1 MSKLRADEFVNSD
14 DNGAPSFPHSA
25 TVPAPTAD
33 GHFANKLY
41 TDTSASTKS
50 SSITNTISNTS
61 PPNPS
66 AGDFWTNTS
75 QSIISL
81 NIWNGLS
88 WVNVKNSV
96 EISAGQIVTPP
107 SISDPNGGY
116 IPTMLTAT
124 SAVVSDATLSS
135 SKWYKDDVEIPGATG
150 LQFYATDTGTYK
162 YEEIWVDAF
171 GTQLFPSLSAVIDAR
186 AGVIDTQPTITSS
199 NGVYS
204 PTTLTATAAV
214 VSNATLIG
222 SKWYRDGVEIPGET
236 GLSINILVH
245 EGGIYKYEE
254 TWTDHFG
261 TQLLPTLSA
270 SVQVFATIATPS
282 VLSPADDTGSPDFD
296 YTAESS
302 AITNIVTTPLSSTEL
317 VDATIRTPHQTF
329 SSSEANYNS
338 AIWDPVNNKIVIA
351 YSDGSNNYGKMRTAN
366 MHFDGNNYAL
376 QFSPEFTFNS
386 SGTYDVNVVYAGNGK
401 IVVSYLNTGENRS
414 ESKVGTYQAHLGQ
427 YSFGSPESITGS
439 TTYASYMQSVYD
451 PINDK
456 VVISYNDGGDNNYGK
471 LRVGTISGT
480 SISYGS
486 PSTFNNNFTVNS
498 GIVHDPT
505 TQKIVI
511 AYKSGQTGKC
521 RTATVSGT
529 NISLGPAY
537 EFRSSSAADWVTAVQ
552 DPNSDRIVFA
562 YHNVNG
568 FTRVVKV
575 NSDDSFTFGPEQTFN
590 SGYTHYEALT
600 YHSPTN
606 KIVLSYQDRG
616 PGASYDHGKV
626 ITGSIDPTDNTI
638 TFNNPSKFNLDDTS
652 SILYTSI
659 VHETLYDKV
668 AVFSRELLNGSYSGK
683 AIVITDVGGPVQV
696 TEDGKTLTL
705 TDTTV
710 SKVSDGSLIGG
721 TTIDQVL
728 TVGETV
734 QADTAVATTVAT
746 PVFSTTTYSGT
757 GSTMSISTGIDLTT
771 KGLLWFKGRDG
782 SGYSSSS
789 HGHFLF
795 DSERNN
801 YGDYLKTSETD
812 EQSSFADY
820 GWEPQP
826 AADGTISNLQA
837 NLSHNNVNWVN
848 WAFRA
853 APGFFDIQTYT
864 GISEGYASQ
873 SQAISHDL
881 GSEPGMI
888 VVKNLDD
895 SDAWFVYHKDLPDR
909 TWIRLN
915 ENWAKSGPLDGV
927 FSPTQTSTEFN
938 IGADASINR
947 LNDNYVAYLFADT
960 PGLIKCGSFNG
971 GGSQHLGITIQV
983 DTGFRPGWLMIKRT
997 DSNGE
1002 WWMLDDE
1009 RGWSNNGS
1017 NSAALMADKHSDE
1030 ANPFRIWPTQNGFAF
1045 DEDMGG
1051 YSAEYVYI
1059 AIAAN
1064 PEADIA
1070 TQSTASGTV
1079 SASTGNTVTLSDV
1092 SGTWST
1098 GMKVQGT
1105 DSDTKDNPDPINPSE
1120 LSLTSSEPATT
1131 QGSITTWGNAQWQL
1145 AEDSGFTTNLQSL
1158 TSALTSSGTQTGP
1171 TGFTL
1176 DYNKNYYV
1184 RTKYGSSN
1192 PAGIFSNWSVASLF
1206 KTGQLPLYAD
1216 DVFST
1221 YLYTGNGST
1230 QTIANG
1236 IDLAGEGGM
1245 VWIKNRD
1252 KGGSPMAW
1260 ASNYLFDTAR
1270 NPDNSGN
1277 MEYLITNQAGTS
1289 GGTNSDTTKD
1299 FGGWASDGFLLGEP
1313 YSMGG
1318 DALNGSGDD
1327 FVSWTFRKAPGFFDV
1342 VTWTGTNDGTRI
1354 PHNLGSLPGMIIVKN
1369 LDSSVD
1375 WKVYAKK
1382 EMWIDG
1388 ETYAYYRLSLNNTNQ
1403 SSETVANIANT
1414 DTFNPQSMGSEASGT
1429 NYIAY
1434 LFADDDA
1441 RFGANSDESIIKCG
1455 TYVGDGQL
1463 DGPTIDLGWE
1473 PQWLMVK
1480 NATYTAYNENW
1491 TMLDVTR
1498 EWDMSHSKGAYSWL
1512 SANQTNPESRNA
1524 AYRINSRGFQPSDN
1538 GAGNIS
1544 GQTYIYMAIRRPHK
1558 PATVATDV
1566 FDVGLRSGSS
1576 SDAKTNSSILTD
1588 MTFVLRRDSSSEYNG
1603 ISSRLMGENA
1613 LMMNGD
1619 SPPISG
1625 WLDSGNKPWA
1635 YMTGAMINGS
1645 NGAANTGNLID
1656 YSFKRSPGFFDV
1668 VTYVGNGS
1676 AHSIPHNLGVE
1687 PEMMWVKNN
1696 TQYASGRDWMVY
1708 IAGATG
1714 VNQTYVG
1721 TPAAPATGY
1730 MSLNKTDGA
1739 SFNNQNWNS
1748 AAPTSTHFTVGNGVY
1763 TNESS
1768 RDHIAYL
1775 FATKPGISKV
1785 GWYVGSAGSNIDID
1799 CGFTAGSR
1807 FVMIKRL
1814 DAHSDWYVWNAER
1827 GIVSGSDPYMKTNTT
1842 DQEFTGDDYI
1852 DPLNAGFTI
1861 TSSAPADLNQ
1871 NGGQYLFLAIA

>member
-33 GHFANKLY
+33 DHFATKLY
-41 TDTSASTKS
+41 ADTSASTKS
-50 SSITNTISNTS
+50 SSITNTISNTAPS
-61 PPNPS
+61 NPS
-66 AGDFWTNTS
+66 VGDFWTNTS
-75 QSIISL
+75 QNIISL
-81 NIWNGLS
+81 NIWNGSS
-88 WVNVKNSV
+88 WANVKNSI

-150 LQFYATDTGTYK
+150 FQYYATDTGTYK
-162 YEEIWVDAF
+162 YEEIWVDTF

-186 AGVIDTQPTITSS
+186 AGVIDAQPIITSS

-214 VSNATLIG
+214 VSNATLVG
-222 SKWYRDGVEIPGET
+222 SKWYKDGVEVPGET
-236 GLSINILVH
+236 GPSINILAH

-282 VLSPADDTGSPDFD
+282 VLSPADDTGVPDFD
-296 YTAESS
+296 YTALSS

-456 VVISYNDGGDNNYGK
+456 VVISYNDGGDNSYGK

-486 PSTFNNNFTVNS
+486 PSTFEYSFVVQS

-721 TTIDQVL
+721 TSIDQVL

-734 QADTAVATTVAT
+734 QADTTIATTVTT
-746 PVFSTTTYSGT
+746 PVFNSALYTGNGNGAWNGGNNTVPSGLDFTEGDWLSWIKVRDAVDSHFMSDSTQKTGT
-757 GSTMSISTGIDLTT
+757 MYDSFASDREYGKQTGESTGISVVGTDSYTIDGQNNQVNGT
-771 KGLLWFKGRDG
+771 GKDYVAWNFK
-782 SGYSSSS
+782 
-789 HGHFLF
+789 
-795 DSERNN
+795 
-801 YGDYLKTSETD
+801 
-812 EQSSFADY
+812 
-820 GWEPQP
+820 
-826 AADGTISNLQA
+826 
-837 NLSHNNVNWVN
+837 
-848 WAFRA
+848 A
-853 APGFFDIQTYT
+853 APGFFDIVQYAGNST
-864 GISEGYASQ
+864 GSSTGPIQEVPHS
-873 SQAISHDL
+873 L
-881 GSEPGMI
+881 GSAPGCMMI
-888 VVKNLDD
+888 KNLDTNE
-895 SDAWFVYHKDLPDR
+895 WWIVYHKDLAASECLY
-909 TWIRLN
+909 LN
-915 ENWAKSGPLDGV
+915 QSNSKETSAQYAFNNTRP
-927 FSPTQTSTEFN
+927 TSTHFTVGQLSN
-938 IGADASINR
+938 VNMSGNNFI
-947 LNDNYVAYLFADT
+947 AYLFADT
-960 PGLIKCGSFNG
+960 PGLIKCGNYTAPNPAG
-971 GGSQHLGITIQV
+971 VLTV
-983 DTGFRPGWLMIKRT
+983 NTGFQPHWVMVKCISVANTDWAIFDKNLPGGAFLRANQSSAQDYAGIVFESTGFKIN
-997 DSNGE
+997 DY
-1002 WWMLDDE
+1002 
-1009 RGWSNNGS
+1009 NNAHYNNAG
-1017 NSAALMADKHSDE
+1017 
-1030 ANPFRIWPTQNGFAF
+1030 
-1045 DEDMGG
+1045 
-1051 YSAEYVYI
+1051 AEFIYI
-1059 AIAAN
+1059 AIAENA
-1064 PEADIA
+1064 EADIT

-1079 SASTGNTVTLSDV
+1079 SASSGNTITLSDV

-1098 GMKVQGT
+1098 GTKVQGVTT
-1105 DSDTKDNPDPINPSE
+1105 DAKDNPDPINPSAV
-1120 LSLTSSEPATT
+1120 SLTSSEPATT
-1131 QGSITTWGNAQWQL
+1131 QGSVTTWGNAQWQI
-1145 AEDSGFTTNLQSL
+1145 AEDSGFTTNVQSL

-1206 KTGQLPLYAD
+1206 KTKEELIYAD

-1221 YLYTGNGST
+1221 YLYEGNADTSGS
-1230 QTIANG
+1230 QTINNG
-1236 IDLAGEGGM
+1236 IDLSGEGGF
-1245 VWIKNRD
+1245 VWIKNRRT
-1252 KGGSPMAW
+1252 GGGHTLYDTERGATQALYTTTDVESARPGGLTAFNNNGFTVG
-1260 ASNYLFDTAR
+1260 NYTDENAEGQDLVA
-1270 NPDNSGN
+1270 
-1277 MEYLITNQAGTS
+1277 
-1289 GGTNSDTTKD
+1289 
-1299 FGGWASDGFLLGEP
+1299 
-1313 YSMGG
+1313 
-1318 DALNGSGDD
+1318 
-1327 FVSWTFRKAPGFFDV
+1327 WTFRKAPGFFDV

-1354 PHNLGSLPGMIIVKN
+1354 SHNLGSLPGMIMVKN
-1369 LDSSVD
+1369 LDNHTEN
-1375 WKVYAKK
+1375 WRVYVKK
-1382 EMWIDG
+1382 EMWVDNAQ
-1388 ETYAYYRLSLNNTNQ
+1388 YAYHRLELNT
-1403 SSETVANIANT
+1403 SSTIIEDVANIANA
-1414 DTFNPQSMGSEASGT
+1414 DTFNPQSMGSEASGKRYVA
-1429 NYIAY
+1429 YI
-1434 LFADDDA
+1434 FAHDDA
-1441 RFGANSDESIIKCG
+1441 RFGTNGDESIIKCG
-1455 TYVGDGQL
+1455 TYEGTGSSNNFVE
-1463 DGPTIDLGWE
+1463 LGFE
-1473 PQWLMVK
+1473 PQWLLYK
-1480 NATYTAYNENW
+1480 NADGTDQWEIVDMMRGMPSYNPQGNSSK
-1491 TMLDVTR
+1491 
-1498 EWDMSHSKGAYSWL
+1498 MSVLRANL
-1512 SANQTNPESRNA
+1512 SSLEQVDNPTEPTPTGFNITNTGGSN
-1524 AYRINSRGFQPSDN
+1524 ND
-1538 GAGNIS
+1538 S
-1544 GQTYIYMAIRRPHK
+1544 GSTYIYMAIRRPHK
-1558 PATVATDV
+1558 PPTAGTEV
-1566 FDVGLRSGSS
+1566 FDVGLRSGSGS
-1576 SDAKTNSSILTD
+1576 VAKTNSSILTD
-1588 MTFVLRRDSSSEYNG
+1588 MSFILRRDSSSEYNG
-1603 ISSRLMGENA
+1603 LGTRLQ
-1613 LMMNGD
+1613 GD
-1619 SPPISG
+1619 LNLR
-1625 WLDSGNKPWA
+1625 LDSNSAEGAGWA
-1635 YMTGAMINGS
+1635 RYSSSWPNSGAAAWDTTTGFYVNGG
-1645 NGAANTGNLID
+1645 NGASNTGNLID
-1656 YSFKRSPGFFDV
+1656 YSFKRAPGFFDV
-1668 VTYVGNGS
+1668 VNYVGTSS
-1676 AHSIPHNLGVE
+1676 ARTQSHNLGVPPELIMVKSRNTSSAWYVYAE
-1687 PEMMWVKNN
+1687 PLGNQYSIMFNDSEGKSGPMPIWNYTSPTSSVFSLADWGYNN
-1696 TQYASGRDWMVY
+1696 NHSGDTY
-1708 IAGATG
+1708 IA
-1714 VNQTYVG
+1714 
-1721 TPAAPATGY
+1721 
-1730 MSLNKTDGA
+1730 L
-1739 SFNNQNWNS
+1739 
-1748 AAPTSTHFTVGNGVY
+1748 
-1763 TNESS
+1763 
-1768 RDHIAYL
+1768 L
-1775 FATKPGISKV
+1775 FASLDGISKV
-1785 GWYVGSAGSNIDID
+1785 GSYTGTGGNINVD
-1799 CGFTAGSR
+1799 CGFETGAR
-1807 FVMIKRL
+1807 FVMIKRT
-1814 DAHSDWYVWNAER
+1814 DGVATNGNGDWYVFNTTS
-1827 GIVSGSDPYMKTNTT
+1827 GITSGNDPYMVTNERYSEVTNT
-1842 DQEFTGDDYI
+1842 DYI
-1852 DPLNAGFTI
+1852 DPLSTGFTV
-1861 TSSAPADLNQ
+1861 TSSAPANI
-1871 NGGQYLFLAIA
+1871 NTSGGEYLFFAIA

>member
-33 GHFANKLY
+33 NHFATKLY
-41 TDTSASTKS
+41 ADTSASTKS
-50 SSITNTISNTS
+50 SSITNTISNTAPS
-61 PPNPS
+61 NPS

-75 QSIISL
+75 QNIISL
-81 NIWNGLS
+81 NIWNGSS
-88 WVNVKNSV
+88 WVNVKNSI

-124 SAVVSDATLSS
+124 SAVVSDAILSS

-150 LQFYATDTGTYK
+150 LQYYATDTGTYK
-162 YEEIWVDAF
+162 YEEIWVDTF

-186 AGVIDTQPTITSS
+186 AGVIDSQPTITSS

-214 VSNATLIG
+214 VSNATLVG
-222 SKWYRDGVEIPGET
+222 SKWYKDGVEVPGET
-236 GLSINILVH
+236 GLSINILAH

-282 VLSPADDTGSPDFD
+282 VLSPADDTGVPDFD
-296 YTAESS
+296 YTALSS

-456 VVISYNDGGDNNYGK
+456 VVISYNDGGDNSYGK

-486 PSTFNNNFTVNS
+486 PSTFEYSFVVQS

-710 SKVSDGSLIGG
+710 SKVSDGSLVEEV
-721 TTIDQVL
+721 TIDEAL
-728 TVGETV
+728 TVGEGVTS
-734 QADTAVATTVAT
+734 DTAISNTTTV
-746 PVFSTTTYSGT
+746 PVFSVTTYNGDFSAQAID
-757 GSTMSISTGIDLTT
+757 SGIDNSDKSLVWI
-771 KGLLWFKGRDG
+771 KSRSS
-782 SGYSSSS
+782 SGYP
-789 HGHFLF
+789 HMLF
-795 DSERNN
+795 DTERGATNVLNSDTVGTQTENWATSLTGFTNN
-801 YGDYLKTSETD
+801 GFEL
-812 EQSSFADY
+812 
-820 GWEPQP
+820 GHPEPNV
-826 AADGTISNLQA
+826 NLQGQTYVA
-837 NLSHNNVNWVN
+837 WN
-848 WAFRA
+848 FRA

-864 GISEGYASQ
+864 GISEGAANQ
-873 SQAISHDL
+873 GQAISHDL

-888 VVKNLDD
+888 VVKNLDAGD
-895 SDAWFVYHKDLPDR
+895 SWMVYHKDLPDR

-927 FSPTQTSTEFN
+927 FPSTQTSTEFN
-938 IGADASINR
+938 IGADTSINR
-947 LNDNYVAYLFADT
+947 LNENYVAYLFADT

-1017 NSAALMADKHSDE
+1017 NSAALMADKNSNE

-1051 YSAEYVYI
+1051 SNAEYVYI

-1064 PEADIA
+1064 AQADI
-1070 TQSTASGTV
+1070 TSEIYASGTV
-1079 SASTGNTVTLSDV
+1079 SAHSGNTITLSDV

-1120 LSLTSSEPATT
+1120 LSLTSSEPAVT
-1131 QGSITTWGNAQWQL
+1131 QGSVTTWGNAQWQV

-1171 TGFTL
+1171 TGFAL

-1192 PAGIFSNWSVASLF
+1192 PAGVFSNWSVASLF
-1206 KTGQLPLYAD
+1206 KTKEQSIYAD

-1221 YLYTGNGST
+1221 YLYEGNANTSGS
-1230 QTIANG
+1230 QTINNG

-1245 VWIKNRD
+1245 VWIKRRTAGSHTLYD
-1252 KGGSPMAW
+1252 TERGATQALYATTDVESARPGGLTSFNNNGFTVG
-1260 ASNYLFDTAR
+1260 NYTDENAEGQDLVA
-1270 NPDNSGN
+1270 
-1277 MEYLITNQAGTS
+1277 
-1289 GGTNSDTTKD
+1289 
-1299 FGGWASDGFLLGEP
+1299 
-1313 YSMGG
+1313 
-1318 DALNGSGDD
+1318 
-1327 FVSWTFRKAPGFFDV
+1327 WTFRKAPGFFDI
-1342 VTWTGTNDGTRI
+1342 VTYTGTGSAQNI
-1354 PHNLGSLPGMIIVKN
+1354 AHSLGSEPGMIWYKP
-1369 LDSSVD
+1369 LDDSREWMVYHRSLGASQGMILNMNIAAFSSSDFGSGPTSTHFSVGNTA
-1375 WKVYAKK
+1375 V
-1382 EMWIDG
+1382 
-1388 ETYAYYRLSLNNTNQ
+1388 NNTAGKNYVAYIFAHDDQ
-1403 SSETVANIANT
+1403 SFGT
-1414 DTFNPQSMGSEASGT
+1414 D
-1429 NYIAY
+1429 
-1434 LFADDDA
+1434 
-1441 RFGANSDESIIKCG
+1441 SDQSIIKCG
-1455 TYVGDGQL
+1455 SYTGNGSST
-1463 DGPTIDLGWE
+1463 GPVIDLGFE
-1473 PQWLMVK
+1473 PQFLLQKRTGNADNWLI
-1480 NATYTAYNENW
+1480 
-1491 TMLDVTR
+1491 LDN
-1498 EWDMSHSKGAYSWL
+1498 M
-1512 SANQTNPESRNA
+1512 
-1524 AYRINSRGFQPSDN
+1524 RGFHTNEVLYANTDDSEAGFGSSVIEYTSTGFKITTTNSNFNAN
-1538 GAGNIS
+1538 GE
-1544 GQTYIYMAIRRPHK
+1544 TYVYMAIRRPHK

-1566 FDVGLRSGSS
+1566 FTAD
-1576 SDAKTNSSILTD
+1576 DHQ
-1588 MTFVLRRDSSSEYNG
+1588 
-1603 ISSRLMGENA
+1603 
-1613 LMMNGD
+1613 
-1619 SPPISG
+1619 
-1625 WLDSGNKPWA
+1625 
-1635 YMTGAMINGS
+1635 
-1645 NGAANTGNLID
+1645 TGNLTPYFKTGGHVSDFVIALWPTANFKGYFVSRITGKKYLIASEDSLEGSNDFYLWD
-1656 YSFKRSPGFFDV
+1656 YMDGMNSYTTPGDNGYNHLSFKRSPGFCDV
-1668 VTYVGNGS
+1668 VAYTGTGS
-1676 AHSIPHNLGVE
+1676 NQTVTHNLGAV
-1687 PEMMWVKNN
+1687 PELIILKKRNN
-1696 TQYASGRDWMVY
+1696 NNYWHVFADSVISPNSDWY
-1708 IAGATG
+1708 Q
-1714 VNQTYVG
+1714 NFG
-1721 TPAAPATGY
+1721 T
-1730 MSLNKTDGA
+1730 LNTDSHFA
-1739 SFNNQNWNS
+1739 SFT
-1748 AAPTSTHFTVGNGVY
+1748 AAFTGAPTSTTLPLTGGANVGASNDTYV
-1763 TNESS
+1763 
-1768 RDHIAYL
+1768 AYL
-1775 FATKPGISKV
+1775 FASQPGVSKV
-1785 GWYVGSAGSNIDID
+1785 GSYTGTGGNVDVD
-1799 CGFTAGSR
+1799 CGFAAGAR
-1807 FVMIKRL
+1807 FVLIKRT
-1814 DAHSDWYVWNAER
+1814 DNTGDWYIWDTAR
-1827 GIVSGSDPYMKTNTT
+1827 GINSGPEPYMRLNETGQEVSGS
-1842 DQEFTGDDYI
+1842 DYI
-1852 DPLNAGFTI
+1852 DPLNAGFTV
-1861 TSSAPADLNQ
+1861 TSSAPAALNT
-1871 NGGQYLFLAIA
+1871 NGGTYLFFAIA